1 MTDLIIKEPLASRIR
16 AVAEQQ
22 GRSVEDLLLEVVEKV
37 EYSTRTVSRSSI
49 RNIVERTELP
59 SDDEAK

>member
-37 EYSTRTVSRSSI
+37 EWAALRMS
-49 RNIVERTELP
+49 L
-59 SDDEAK
+59 